1 MKRLRVLMLA
11 LAVAGGTVAA
21 PLPRGGAALAESPQA
36 ATPDQVAAQRL
47 ADTLQIAPILDV
59 MRDEGLDYARTM
71 QDDMLG
77 GQGGDRWQAVV
88 GLIYDPARMRAR
100 FDEVFLAEMAADPAA
115 TAAAQA
121 FFEAEPGRTII
132 RLEVE
137 ARRAMLDE
145 AAEDA
150 AKVAAQDMA
159 EARDPRLDL
168 VRRLIEANDLIESN
182 VMGALNANFSFY
194 RGMASVGGFAE
205 GMTEEDMLA
214 DVWAQEED
222 VRKETTD
229 WLIPYLALAYAPL
242 SDGDLE
248 AYIAFS
254 ETPAGRKLNAALF
267 AAFDGLF
274 VDLSRDLGAATAR
287 QMQGQDI

>member
-1 MKRLRVLMLA
+1 MKRLHMLMVALA
-11 LAVAGGTVAA
+11 LVAGPVTGGLFAGAPARAEAA
-21 PLPRGGAALAESPQA
+21 HE
-36 ATPDQVAAQRL
+36 AAQRL
-47 ADTLQIAPILDV
+47 ADTLQIAPILEV

-77 GQGGDRWQAVV
+77 GQGGERWQAVV
-88 GLIYDPARMRAR
+88 GLIYDLSRMRAR
-100 FDEVFLAEMAADPAA
+100 FDEVFLREMAADPAA

-137 ARRAMLDE
+137 ARRAMLEE

-150 AKVAAQDMA
+150 AKVTAQDMA
-159 EARDPRLDL
+159 EARDPRLDQI
-168 VRRLIEANDLIESN
+168 RRLIEANDLVESN
-182 VMGALNANFSFY
+182 VMGALNANLSFY

-229 WLIPYLALAYAPL
+229 WLIPYLALAYAPV
-242 SDGDLE
+242 SDSDLE

-254 ETPAGRKLNAALF
+254 ETPAGGKLNAALF
-267 AAFDGLF
+267 AAFDALF
-274 VDLSRDLGAATAR
+274 VDLSQDLGAAAAR